1 MFVSSGLHPCDWIL
15 VPSQPGLGP
24 GDARKGLLVVDR
36 KTKVTWWPRQLEP
49 RAQIP
54 GLTGLLSRSICGANQ
69 WRTSNM
75 VSCIIHLPA
84 LVHSQ
89 FLSEAR
95 NTESIADAVLR
106 GHLGAF
112 PILPTYLCLSD
123 VTEYMSASSLS
134 DSRTQRAPQASMHW
148 HVLFPVLRCCSL
160 SCA

>member
-1 MFVSSGLHPCDWIL
+1 M
-15 VPSQPGLGP
+15 PSQPVLGP

-54 GLTGLLSRSICGANQ
+54 GLTGLLSRSMCGANQ
-69 WRTSNM
+69 WRASNM
-75 VSCIIHLPA
+75 VSCILHLPA

-106 GHLGAF
+106 CHLGALR
-112 PILPTYLCLSD
+112 ILPTYLCLSD
-123 VTEYMSASSLS
+123 VTEYTAASSPSPLS
-134 DSRTQRAPQASMHW
+134 DSRTWRAPQASMRW
-148 HVLFPVLRCCSL
+148 HVLFPVLRCSSL